1 MYQICIVDDEDN
13 SLNQLKEILLKFFK
27 GKSIQVDI
35 FSFNNPVNFIDKFIP
50 NKYDIIF
57 LDISMPQIN
66 GIDVGKKIRE
76 KDISTTIVFTTSLIQ
91 YALSGYE
98 VNAFDYLLKPIGKSD
113 IEKAFHKLEQ
123 LHGSEQG
130 KSPDNA
136 LLQLIHSLK
145 KQESYKT
152 HFLIPVKGDKLLPIS
167 VDMILLFYIQD
178 CKVKVVLADGKEY
191 TFPQTLDEITEC
203 IDPSLFFRVNRQF
216 LISREAIKDID
227 LWFNNRLS
235 INLRCKVSDEKVL
248 VSKARVQEFKDWFS
262 KTH

>member
-27 GKSIQVDI
+27 EKSIQVDI

-98 VNAFDYLLKPIGKSD
+98 VNAFDYLVKPINYSSLILTLKRWLKLQNNNDNSLTIKYKNSFIKLD
-113 IEKAFHKLEQ
+113 IISILYIEVIDHKLIIHTKNEDYALRDSLDNYIEKLKNYNF
-123 LHGSEQG
+123 
-130 KSPDNA
+130 
-136 LLQLIHSLK
+136 SL
-145 KQESYKT
+145 
-152 HFLIPVKGDKLLPIS
+152 
-167 VDMILLFYIQD
+167 
-178 CKVKVVLADGKEY
+178 C
-191 TFPQTLDEITEC
+191 
-203 IDPSLFFRVNRQF
+203 NRCY
-216 LISREAIKDID
+216 LV
-227 LWFNNRLS
+227 
-235 INLRCKVSDEKVL
+235 NLRFVKEINNNMVVVGNDSLQISAPKRKEFCSSLAKYLCKCGGGSL
-248 VSKARVQEFKDWFS
+248 
-262 KTH
+262 

>member
-27 GKSIQVDI
+27 EKSIQADI

-98 VNAFDYLLKPIGKSD
+98 VNAFDYLLKPINYSSL
-113 IEKAFHKLEQ
+113 ALTLQRWLKLQ
-123 LHGSEQG
+123 NNN
-130 KSPDNA
+130 DNS
-136 LLQLIHSLK
+136 ITIK
-145 KQESYKT
+145 YKNS
-152 HFLIPVKGDKLLPIS
+152 FIKL
-167 VDMILLFYIQD
+167 
-178 CKVKVVLADGKEY
+178 
-191 TFPQTLDEITEC
+191 
-203 IDPSLFFRVNRQF
+203 
-216 LISREAIKDID
+216 
-227 LWFNNRLS
+227 
-235 INLRCKVSDEKVL
+235 
-248 VSKARVQEFKDWFS
+248 
-262 KTH
+262 